1 MREVSR
7 YKNFNEDEFN
17 QELSQVPFHIA
28 HIFDDMDDIYWAH
41 ETLLREV
48 LDEQAPLKQKVPKA
62 KPPPYMNSNYRK
74 IIYKTR
80 QFRNQYNNNKTSE
93 NWKNF
98 TKWRNI
104 KTKTKRESI
113 SVYFQERCGGGPKSK
128 DFWPTIKP
136 FLSQKSTVKNDSNI
150 ILKEGESLIAD
161 QTQVCERMNTFYVNI
176 AQNIG
181 IDCDT
186 PVNAEHPSIVKIKEN
201 ANVSDFEFSPVT
213 ESQVKKCIKRL
224 DPKKATGVDAI
235 PPKAVKAA
243 APVISRHIAKMA
255 NEMQAKETF
264 PTQLKMA
271 QVTPIFKKD
280 DPFLEKNYR
289 PVSIL
294 PTLSKIYER
303 LLSEQLSDHF
313 NSIFHDYLSAFR
325 ASYGCQTTL
334 LRLVEDWKQ
343 ALDQNMHVGA
353 VLMDLS
359 KAFDCIPHDL
369 LLAKLQAYGVSKHSC
384 SLLASYLS
392 KRHQRVKLGD
402 KASSWLEIL
411 KGVPQGSILGPLIF
425 NIFINDIYYFLTKCT
440 MYNYAD
446 DNTLSFIHRQ
456 LAVLKSV
463 VESESEIAL
472 EWFDNNQMQA
482 NPGKFQAIATGNRTH
497 SELKSFNVAG
507 NAIACEETVKL
518 LGVELDYQ
526 LNFNEQVS
534 RICQKVAKQLNVLQ
548 RISKFLSV
556 ETRLLVFKSF
566 IRSNFCYCPVV
577 WHFCSKTNTEKLEK
591 LQYRGLKI
599 AFDSYESSY
608 EELLSRANLPTLHL
622 GRLRTIALETFKCIN
637 NIAPP
642 YIRNLVNVKQSTYSL
657 RYENTLHVP
666 SVRTTTYGQ
675 KSFRFEAAR
684 VWNGLPN
691 NLRKV
696 SNFREFERLIRTW
709 TGPSCSCAV
718 CRGS

>member
-1 MREVSR
+1 M
-7 YKNFNEDEFN
+7 KFHA
-17 QELSQVPFHIA
+17 QLSQAWKSFI
-28 HIFDDMDDIYWAH
+28 
-41 ETLLREV
+41 LRTY
-48 LDEQAPLKQKVPKA
+48 L
-62 KPPPYMNSNYRK
+62 
-74 IIYKTR
+74 
-80 QFRNQYNNNKTSE
+80 YN
-93 NWKNF
+93 
-98 TKWRNI
+98 I
-104 KTKTKRESI
+104 LTKR
-113 SVYFQERCGGGPKSK
+113 
-128 DFWPTIKP
+128 
-136 FLSQKSTVKNDSNI
+136 
-150 ILKEGESLIAD
+150 
-161 QTQVCERMNTFYVNI
+161 
-176 AQNIG
+176 
-181 IDCDT
+181 
-186 PVNAEHPSIVKIKEN
+186 
-201 ANVSDFEFSPVT
+201 
-213 ESQVKKCIKRL
+213 
-224 DPKKATGVDAI
+224 
-235 PPKAVKAA
+235 
-243 APVISRHIAKMA
+243 
-255 NEMQAKETF
+255 
-264 PTQLKMA
+264 
-271 QVTPIFKKD
+271 
-280 DPFLEKNYR
+280 
-289 PVSIL
+289 
-294 PTLSKIYER
+294 
-303 LLSEQLSDHF
+303 
-313 NSIFHDYLSAFR
+313 
-325 ASYGCQTTL
+325 
-334 LRLVEDWKQ
+334 
-343 ALDQNMHVGA
+343 
-353 VLMDLS
+353 
-359 KAFDCIPHDL
+359 
-369 LLAKLQAYGVSKHSC
+369 
-384 SLLASYLS
+384 
-392 KRHQRVKLGD
+392 
-402 KASSWLEIL
+402 
-411 KGVPQGSILGPLIF
+411 
-425 NIFINDIYYFLTKCT
+425 T

-472 EWFDNNQMQA
+472 KWFDNNQMQA

-657 RYENTLHVP
+657 RYENTLHMP

-718 CRGS
+718 CRGSWWAWWVYNIILTYLFIYLFIYL